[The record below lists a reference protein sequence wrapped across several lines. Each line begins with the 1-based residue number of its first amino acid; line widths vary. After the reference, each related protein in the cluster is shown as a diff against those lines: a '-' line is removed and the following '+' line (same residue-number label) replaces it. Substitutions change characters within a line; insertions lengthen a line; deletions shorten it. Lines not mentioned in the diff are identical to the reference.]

1 MRNIGISL
9 CFVLF
14 IVSAKGQ
21 IISTFD
27 SDADGWTGID
37 NLTGSN
43 PTYQS
48 NGGNPGGYIE
58 VVDGVQGTAT
68 YFNAPAKFLGNRS
81 SSYGATLRFDL
92 QVSITPNSST
102 AGVRLIGGGITLV
115 KLLPDLP
122 AVAPAWTSYT
132 FKLDESEDWKIINT
146 YGNIAD
152 AEDIKTVLGSLTA
165 IGINGEYS
173 TVADDGG
180 GLDNVV
186 LETTVVPD
194 IEVYNGISPNNDSKN
209 DSFKI
214 LNIDLSP
221 DTQNNNVTIYN
232 RWGDL
237 VFETVNYDNTKN
249 VFKGLN
255 SSGDR
260 LPSGIYFYKIE
271 FASARESITG
281 YLTLK
286 H

>member
-1 MRNIGISL
+1 MTLG
-9 CFVLF
+9 
-14 IVSAKGQ
+14 AHGQ
-21 IISTFD
+21 IISTFN
-27 SDADGWTGID
+27 SDADGWTTID

-48 NGGNPGGYIE
+48 SGGNPGGYIE

-81 SSYGATLRFDL
+81 SSYGATFQFDL

-102 AGVRLIGGGITLV
+102 AGVRLMGGGITLV
-115 KLLPDLP
+115 KLLPSFP

-132 FKLDESEDWKIINT
+132 FKLDESEGWRINNT
-146 YGNIAD
+146 SGNIAD
-152 AEDIKTVLGSLTA
+152 AEDIKTVLSSLTA
-165 IGINGEYS
+165 IAINGEYS
-173 TVADDGG
+173 TSADDGG

-194 IEVYNGISPNNDSKN
+194 IEVYNGISPNNDFKN
-209 DSFKI
+209 DSFEI

-221 DTQNNNVTIYN
+221 DTQNNIVSIYN

-237 VFETVNYDNTKN
+237 VFEAKNYDNTTN
-249 VFKGLN
+249 AFKGIN
-255 SSGDR
+255 SNGDR

-286 H
+286 Q